1 MNTPNAPLDTRQRD
15 DAFDARLRAIHAQ
28 AVDATPA
35 RVRLQLRPRS
45 AAARGA
51 HRGWSMAAA
60 FAIGLVAVGLL
71 WQRPA
76 RDVAAPAPAPV
87 AATPPATD
95 APPAAEAP
103 DLDEAY
109 AALDE
114 SPDLYLWLGSSDASA
129 MLDTPSPGMTPE
141 PAKQ

>member
-1 MNTPNAPLDTRQRD
+1 MNTPDDPIDTRQHD

-28 AVDATPA
+28 AVEATPA
-35 RVRLQLRPRS
+35 RVRLQLRARS
-45 AAARGA
+45 ASVRGA

-76 RDVAAPAPAPV
+76 RDVATPAPAPV
-87 AATPPATD
+87 AATPTATEL
-95 APPAAEAP
+95 PPVAEVI

-114 SPDLYLWLGSSDASA
+114 SPDLYLWLASSDASA
-129 MLDTPSPGMTPE
+129 MLESEPTTPAS
-141 PAKQ
+141 AKQ